1 MKKLGIRISGP
12 SLSSALEASIKQLIL
27 LIRII
32 IIFGPLQALVMSW
45 SYLGVGGYLQNLKV
59 ILEIWQTLKRIIH
72 DKNQF

>member
-45 SYLGVGGYLQNLKV
+45 SYLVVGGLFAEFKGHSGNLANIK
-59 ILEIWQTLKRIIH
+59 K
-72 DKNQF
+72 DYP

>member
-45 SYLGVGGYLQNLKV
+45 SYLGVWGLFAEFKSHSGNLANIK
-59 ILEIWQTLKRIIH
+59 K
-72 DKNQF
+72 DYP